1 MHGCRAC
8 HWQARF
14 LFLFSRFLFMKDML
28 TTQTKTQTL
37 RRSLTHSLLQAV
49 GNTPLLE
56 LTRVTAGLAPA
67 VRVFAKAEWLNP
79 SGSVKDRPAANIIRQ
94 AVEDSKLAEGRVLLD
109 STSGNMGISYAM
121 LSGALGIPVTLAVP
135 ASASPER
142 LKILRALGV
151 DLHLSDALEGTDGA
165 IVLAKEILARD
176 PERYFFADQYNN
188 DANWQAHYTTTGPEI
203 WQQTQGTVT
212 HFVVGVGTTGTL
224 MGAGR
229 FLREQDAGIK
239 FVAFHPDLPMNGIE
253 GLKHMPSA
261 IKPGIYDTEFADET
275 QLASTEEAHEMV
287 LRLAREEGMFV
298 GVSSGAAAA
307 VALRVARQLDAGVV
321 VTVFP
326 DGGFKYLSQNFWG
339 FTE

>member
-1 MHGCRAC
+1 MN
-8 HWQARF
+8 
-14 LFLFSRFLFMKDML
+14 
-28 TTQTKTQTL
+28 TQTKVPTL
-37 RRSLTHSLLQAV
+37 RKSLSHGLLQAV

-56 LTRVTAGLAPA
+56 LTRVTAGLSPA

-94 AVEDSKLAEGRVLLD
+94 AVEDGKLADGRMLLD

-121 LSGALGIPVTLAVP
+121 LSGALGIPVTLAIP

-142 LKILRALGV
+142 LKIIRALGV

-176 PERYFFADQYNN
+176 PDRYFFADQYNN
-188 DANWQAHYTTTGPEI
+188 DANWQAHYASTGPEI
-203 WQQTQGTVT
+203 WQQTQGTMT

-224 MGAGR
+224 IGAGR
-229 FLREQDAGIK
+229 FLREQNASIK

-261 IKPGIYDTEFADET
+261 IKPGIYDAEFADET

-307 VALRVARQLDAGVV
+307 VALRVARQLEEGIV

-326 DGGFKYLSQNFWG
+326 DGGFKYLSQSFWG
-339 FTE
+339 FGQ

>member
-1 MHGCRAC
+1 M
-8 HWQARF
+8 
-14 LFLFSRFLFMKDML
+14 
-28 TTQTKTQTL
+28 
-37 RRSLTHSLLQAV
+37 
-49 GNTPLLE
+49 
-56 LTRVTAGLAPA
+56 

-94 AVEDSKLAEGRVLLD
+94 ALASAKLGDGRVLLD

-121 LSGALGIPVTLAVP
+121 LAGTLGIPVSLAIP
-135 ASASPER
+135 ASASSER
-142 LKILRALGV
+142 LKILRALGA
-151 DLHLSDALEGTDGA
+151 DLHLSDPLEGTDGA

-188 DANWQAHYTTTGPEI
+188 DANWQAHYAGTGPEI
-203 WQQTQGTVT
+203 WQQTGGAIT

-229 FLREQDAGIK
+229 FLREQNPRVK
-239 FVAFHPDLPMNGIE
+239 FVAFHPDLPLNGIE

-261 IKPGIYDTEFADET
+261 IKPGIYDIDFADQT
-275 QLASTEEAHEMV
+275 LLASTEDAQEMV

-339 FTE
+339 FAQ